1 MISEKILQGEVP
13 LNPIN
18 KLTIKD
24 VILQEKRYISQT
36 IDDELMSRNVDMDSQ
51 EEKTEFNFVMDDFE
65 EKQTIIKENTQDT
78 LIKLLL
84 CCTDYSGSSDNED
97 IDTLL
102 KQIRGELTSFEQE
115 IQKIRARK
123 DVLLANVPTIDKKTG
138 VTYGFDEH
146 ETQFISEIDAFLE
159 KYKGYKF

>member
-24 VILQEKRYISQT
+24 IILQEKQYVSQT
-36 IDDELMSRNVDMDSQ
+36 IDDDLISRNIEVDSR

-65 EKQTIIKENTQDT
+65 EKQVTIKENTQDILMK
-78 LIKLLL
+78 LIL
-84 CCTDYSGSSDNED
+84 CCTDYSSSSDNED

-102 KQIRGELTSFEQE
+102 KQIRGELTSFERE
-115 IQKIRARK
+115 IQKIRAKK

-146 ETQFISEIDAFLE
+146 ETQFIGEIDAFLE